1 MRVREGGPDLLHQG
15 CHEVVGLKVL
25 GLELLATLRAA
36 DWPLGSPPVA
46 ADAGFAEVVH
56 AGQHDGVPE
65 EVAADGAGQVFS
77 HAASGRRGSGHGQA
91 LQAGDNCS
99 PVATTEK
106 DDQMKRS
113 FEEDEF
119 KQ

>member
-15 CHEVVGLKVL
+15 RHQVVGLKVL

-46 ADAGFAEVVH
+46 ANAGFAEVVH
-56 AGQHDGVPE
+56 ARQHDGIPE

-77 HAASGRRGSGHGQA
+77 QAASGGRGGGHGQVFKSVTMA
-91 LQAGDNCS
+91 VNWKRRAG
-99 PVATTEK
+99 
-106 DDQMKRS
+106 
-113 FEEDEF
+113 EEVS
-119 KQ
+119 